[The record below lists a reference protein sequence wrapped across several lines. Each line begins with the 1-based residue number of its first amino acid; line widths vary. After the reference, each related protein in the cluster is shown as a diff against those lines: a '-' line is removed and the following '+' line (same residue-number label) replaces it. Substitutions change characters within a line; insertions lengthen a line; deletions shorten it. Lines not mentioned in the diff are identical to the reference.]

1 MPQTPINRLNNLISY
16 LKVFALSVWVRIS
29 IMFDLLYGQFKSI
42 KGLWS
47 KQGYLCVFQQTVVQE
62 AQVQDL
68 KPVSRIVVDDTAD
81 HGMTTRRMTAAC
93 VTSPVRQCRAAQ
105 YVHSHASPFPVEES
119 EAQAFDLLKRVLNLV
134 ESINRAGLTSPWT
147 LAGVRLWWEHIHQ
160 RVWAEEGQ
168 VREANGL
175 AAPEPRSLPR

>member
-1 MPQTPINRLNNLISY
+1 MPQTPINRLNNIISY

-47 KQGYLCVFQQTVVQE
+47 KQGYLVCSNRLRFRR
-62 AQVQDL
+62 L
-68 KPVSRIVVDDTAD
+68 RFRIWNLWAGSLSTIRRIMGWR
-81 HGMTTRRMTAAC
+81 HGGWPLRVWLHLSDSA
-93 VTSPVRQCRAAQ
+93 AAQ

-119 EAQAFDLLKRVLNLV
+119 AAQAFDLLKRVLNLV

-175 AAPEPRSLPR
+175 AAPEPRSLPK